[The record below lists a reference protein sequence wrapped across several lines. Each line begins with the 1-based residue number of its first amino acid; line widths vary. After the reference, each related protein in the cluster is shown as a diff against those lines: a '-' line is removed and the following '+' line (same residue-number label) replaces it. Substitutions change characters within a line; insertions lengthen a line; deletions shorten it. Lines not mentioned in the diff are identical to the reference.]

1 MSRID
6 LVSKNLL
13 ANFFDVTVK
22 LTFRAIVREFS
33 CKIAKFYISPNFI

>member
-13 ANFFDVTVK
+13 ANFSYVIVK
-22 LTFRAIVREFS
+22 HVPNDSALS
-33 CKIAKFYISPNFI
+33 CKIAKFYISPSFI